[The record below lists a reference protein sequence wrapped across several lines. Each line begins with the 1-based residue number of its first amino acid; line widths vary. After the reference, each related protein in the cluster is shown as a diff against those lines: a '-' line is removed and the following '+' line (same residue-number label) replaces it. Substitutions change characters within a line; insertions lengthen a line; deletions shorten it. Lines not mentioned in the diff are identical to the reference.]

1 MQYHHKKSCLYV
13 GSVFHARVHPKKHSF
28 KYNVFCLNI
37 NLSELNEINKKFK
50 LLSVNKFNIVSV
62 YEKDYGPQN
71 GKSLNVWVKELLSKN
86 GVNQQLKNIFLLTYP
101 RIFGYVFNPLSI
113 LYCYDENKL
122 ISIFYEV
129 KNTSNEQHTYIFTK
143 GEHTKENTLK
153 HECNKDFYVSP
164 FIGMSGKYVFRNKLT
179 KNHINIIIELYDNN
193 NNKVLMASQSGKFI
207 DFKESKLLKYN
218 LLNPLFG
225 FKVMSAILFES
236 IKIVL
241 KGGKYYA
248 RNKKPKDTISFEGSF

>member
-113 LYCYDENKL
+113 YTCTN
-122 ISIFYEV
+122 INNQVVAQIYEV
-129 KNTSNEQHTYIFTK
+129 RNTFKQRHFYIVRNTFDKKNH
-143 GEHTKENTLK
+143 
-153 HECNKDFYVSP
+153 NKIIKKKFHVSP
-164 FIGMSGKYVFRNKLT
+164 FLSMTGKYKFKSYIKKTKLSIFIEYFSNNET
-179 KNHINIIIELYDNN
+179 LIASFTGKEKILSDENIFFNVIKFPFFTIKIILGIHLEAIILY
-193 NNKVLMASQSGKFI
+193 
-207 DFKESKLLKYN
+207 FKRLKYFKCPSPQKPN
-218 LLNPLFG
+218 LSNNY
-225 FKVMSAILFES
+225 ED
-236 IKIVL
+236 
-241 KGGKYYA
+241 
-248 RNKKPKDTISFEGSF
+248 N